1 MPLRPSALAALAS
14 LILLA
19 ACGPSASSPDGAAQP
34 ADALHGR
41 VAAHWFG
48 RQWPKNYLSGFRR
61 EHVAELADEIRSR
74 REPTNVSMG
83 SPGTRRI
90 RKNANS
96 VMPKKVGMIRL
107 KRVNKKRSM
116 GWWGGEW

>member
-41 VAAHWFG
+41 GAAHWFG

-61 EHVAELADEIRSR
+61 EHVAEDFRALAQDGFDTVLLRS
-74 REPTNVSMG
+74 
-83 SPGTRRI
+83 TRINR
-90 RKNANS
+90 
-96 VMPKKVGMIRL
+96 
-107 KRVNKKRSM
+107 
-116 GWWGGEW
+116 